1 LIQTQR
7 MFKGDQMSR
16 DDAQLR
22 ASRILSI
29 QEAVAQMFGVAVEEL
44 SKEGGARMVSMPRQI
59 AIYLSREM
67 TGSSAAE
74 IGRYFGGKD
83 PSTIRYSI
91 IRIHELRR
99 TDTALDNA
107 LSRLEAALTAREV

>member
-1 LIQTQR
+1 MLRI
-7 MFKGDQMSR
+7 DHMSR

-22 ASRILSI
+22 AIRILSI
-29 QEAVAQMFGVAVEEL
+29 QEAVAQTFGVTVEEL
-44 SKEGGARMVSMPRQI
+44 SKEGGPRMVSMPRQV

-107 LSRLEAALTAREV
+107 LSRFEAALTAREV

>member
-1 LIQTQR
+1 MLRI
-7 MFKGDQMSR
+7 DHMSR
-16 DDAQLR
+16 HDAQLR

-29 QEAVAQMFGVAVEEL
+29 QEAVAQTFGVAVEEL
-44 SKEGGARMVSMPRQI
+44 SKEGGPRMVSMPRQI

-67 TGSSAAE
+67 TGASAAV

-91 IRIHELRR
+91 TRIHELRR